1 MWKCKEWWF
10 VVNGNLVNADT
21 MINEED
27 ELFIQSVVEETAD
40 EKNEHTATPNLSDDP
55 YLQ

>member
-1 MWKCKEWWF
+1 M
-10 VVNGNLVNADT
+10 NGDLVNADT

-27 ELFIQSVVEETAD
+27 ELFIQSTVEETAD
-40 EKNEHTATPNLSDDP
+40 ENNEHTATPNLSEDP